1 MRRWQIWTR
10 NADLERELRS
20 DLDLE
25 EEEQRE
31 NGLSLEEAR
40 YAALRAF
47 GNTTLIREQAHEAW
61 GWARLE
67 RLWQDVRFTLR
78 QMRRSPG
85 FTSICLIAL
94 SVGIGANTAVFS
106 VIQAVILRPLPYYN
120 SNRLVL
126 LTDPQNPQ
134 DGGILLKDIELLQ
147 RENHS
152 LEDIASYYRDSGW
165 SRVTLTG
172 TQEPASVQGG
182 FVSANLF
189 TLLGISPRLGRTFTS
204 DEEARRDRVAVLS
217 YGLWKSRFGGSP
229 DAVGDTIHLDGL
241 AFKVIGVMPAIFQFP
256 AADTQLWVPIT
267 TNRYWGDPSALV
279 PDGSH
284 SRGFHVRWQAV
295 ARLKKNSD
303 PRQAQAELDTIF
315 NNLERT
321 SPDPNRGSG
330 FKVLLLRVQVSGN
343 IRLALYVL
351 FASVSLLLLIAC
363 GNVASIILARGIA
376 RANELA
382 LREALGATRLRIL
395 RQLLTESFVLA
406 ILAGLLSIPCAILGT
421 HALRAFGPANVP
433 RLQQADLSLHV
444 LGFTSIVAAIC
455 AMLAGFAPALV
466 VSRRS
471 PVERLR
477 SGTPATPSANGM
489 MNTRSLLVIF
499 EIALSVVLLTCAG
512 LLIHSFLNVRAVD
525 PGFEAEHVLKLN
537 MALSGGSSEWPATLY
552 DAIVDRLRAVPGVT
566 AVGAID
572 SMFDLGQTDNLALRA
587 IEGRASE
594 PRQQWTALTWD
605 TVRGDY
611 FAAIGAQLIHGRY
624 FNDSDSARAPLV
636 AVIDESMA
644 RRYWPGKNPVGKRFK
659 GQDRRGQND
668 DWLTV
673 VGVVRDIR
681 THGLE
686 RPATPHV
693 YEWYRQSGNATAD
706 IVVRT
711 LGDPAPMAASLRSV
725 VRDVAP
731 SAILS
736 EIMPVNQELQR
747 QLAPRR
753 FQTALLGLF
762 SWLALLLV
770 TVGVYGLMHYSVVQ
784 RSREIGIRMALGAD
798 RSGIVAMI
806 FRECLTLVAAGLVLG
821 LALDWMTTRVL
832 AKMLFGISA
841 SDPLTLLAVSFLL
854 LGVSALASFQP
865 AFKAASIDPM
875 RALRTE

>member
-1 MRRWQIWTR
+1 MRRWQIWKR

-85 FTSICLIAL
+85 FTFICLIAL

-126 LTDPQNPQ
+126 LTDPQDPQ

-376 RANELA
+376 RENELA

-572 SMFDLGQTDNLALRA
+572 SMFDLGQTDNLALHA

-711 LGDPAPMAASLRSV
+711 LGDPAAMAASLRSV